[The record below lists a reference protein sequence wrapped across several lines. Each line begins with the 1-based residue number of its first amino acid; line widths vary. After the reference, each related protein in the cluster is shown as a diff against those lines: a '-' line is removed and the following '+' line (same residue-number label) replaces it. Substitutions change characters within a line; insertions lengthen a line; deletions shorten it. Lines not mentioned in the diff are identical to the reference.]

1 MSSQRPHYDPR
12 AVHWDFGNTPVRY
25 ESETCS
31 QFMSEDRNK
40 QVRQA
45 IREQQE
51 PDAAA
56 KAMLRQS
63 HINLSMHKTA
73 PGKSEAQMRWT
84 KPPIDPVES
93 FKDLRIAE
101 LRKCNIDLAV
111 AEPKSGKEW
120 TSVLKAVHGSNEDA
134 KFACKRPDA
143 EKEEL
148 QKLGAELRKSNV
160 LLHAGRHDFRS
171 SSLPV
176 RRSEAKAQFEAKPI
190 SVTANLSKTLGKE
203 LRTSSFDYSYG
214 VSKSSAH
221 WQSQQHQVMAN
232 QNDKKWACEKP
243 EGFYHLI
250 AALKKT
256 NLILGSDSVV
266 YGTEGNKRPVRD
278 DRNMQAAGDLPGL

>member
-1 MSSQRPHYDPR
+1 MSTQRPHYDPK
-12 AVHWDFGNTPVRY
+12 AVHWNFGNTPVRY

-40 QVRQA
+40 RVRQA
-45 IREQQE
+45 IREKEE
-51 PDAAA
+51 PDKAA
-56 KAMLRQS
+56 KAMLRES
-63 HINLSMHKTA
+63 HVNLSMHKT
-73 PGKSEAQMRWT
+73 PPSKTEAQMRWT
-84 KPPIDPVES
+84 KQPIEVAES
-93 FKDLRIAE
+93 FKDVRIAE

-120 TSVLKAVHGSNEDA
+120 TSVLKAVHGANEDV
-134 KFACKRPDA
+134 KFACKKP
-143 EKEEL
+143 EGFE
-148 QKLGAELRKSNV
+148 QLGAELRKSSV

-176 RRSEAKAQFEAKPI
+176 HRSEAKTQFEAKPI
-190 SVTANLSKTLGKE
+190 LATANLSATLGKE

-214 VSKSSAH
+214 VSKSAAH
-221 WQSQQHQVMAN
+221 WQSQQHQVMADK
-232 QNDKKWACEKP
+232 NDKKWACEKP

-250 AALKKT
+250 AELRKT
-256 NLILGSDSVV
+256 NVTLGSDSVV